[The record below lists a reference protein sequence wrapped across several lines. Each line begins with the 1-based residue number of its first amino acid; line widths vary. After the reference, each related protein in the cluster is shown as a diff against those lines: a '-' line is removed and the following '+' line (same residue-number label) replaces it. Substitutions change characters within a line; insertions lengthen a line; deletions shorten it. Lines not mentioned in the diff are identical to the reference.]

1 MSGRLTIVDVN
12 VWLGSWPFQY
22 FRDDSAGRL
31 ERRLAAEG
39 IGSALVGTPEAAFN
53 QDCLAAD
60 RLLVKRLAGST
71 ALRPV
76 PTLDPTK
83 GDWKDIVELARGEG
97 APAVRLMPTYHC
109 YDLASSPALAA
120 IEHIAAR
127 GGLALF
133 LQVRMED
140 ERTHHPR
147 CTIPS
152 LPIPSI
158 VDVARRFPG
167 LPVAALCPLY
177 REAVELAGGPDNLR
191 FDLSHVE
198 TMRTVT
204 SLLGEVAVERVLF
217 GSHTPFLQ
225 TRAAVLKVAAPSVP
239 AEARRAISSANAR
252 AMLGGAPRAGS
263 AQRRSRRSQATTR
276 SRM

>member
-1 MSGRLTIVDVN
+1 MSGRHSIVDVN
-12 VWLGSWPFQY
+12 AWLGSWPFQY

-31 ERRLAAEG
+31 ERRLVAEG
-39 IGSALVGTPEAAFN
+39 ITCALVGTPEAAFN
-53 QDCLAAD
+53 ADCLAAN
-60 RLLVKRLAGST
+60 RLLLKRLAGS
-71 ALRPV
+71 AMLHPV

-83 GDWKDIVELARGEG
+83 GDWKDIIDLARGED

-147 CTIPS
+147 CVIPA

-158 VDVARRFPG
+158 LDVARRFPG

-177 REAVELAGGPDNLR
+177 REAVDLAAGPGNLR

-198 TMRTVT
+198 TMRTVP
-204 SLLGEVAVERVLF
+204 SLLAEVPVERVLF

-225 TRAAVLKVAAPSVP
+225 TRAAVLKVASPSVS

-252 AMLGGAPRAGS
+252 AMLGKSLRKV
-263 AQRRSRRSQATTR
+263 
-276 SRM
+276 